1 MSRIN
6 RELLK
11 YPDQLTAYLR
21 TLEQEIEAIKG
32 RPIRP
37 IVGGGSGQGATG
49 ATGPSGGPTGPQG
62 ATGAQGP
69 VGASGPAGATGA
81 QGSTGP
87 SGPSG
92 PQGLSGVPGPTG
104 ATGPQGL
111 QGPTGPTGPQGI
123 QGLTGATGPIGLTGA
138 TGPQGIQGIT
148 GDTGA
153 TGSTGPVGGTGA
165 TGATGGVGATGAQ
178 GVQGLT
184 GATGPQGATGATGA
198 QGIQGLT
205 GATGPQGVQGITGAT
220 GPVGATGANSTVPGP
235 TGVAGATG
243 PTGPSGPTGAPSTV
257 PGPQGATGPSGPAGP
272 QGATG
277 AVGASGVGGA
287 TGATGPSGTVGAT
300 GPIGATGP
308 AGPGSVETVNLI
320 TPDGAKN
327 VQVSMEMT
335 QATYDALSPTEKAKD
350 IAYYITDSGGN
361 DDFFPIVESQISD
374 GAVSLAKTQRHLL
387 YLKPGVSW
395 DILNK
400 CYGGTL
406 PTGYTIRNYGFPSVA
421 GSVVYGFVQNASQH
435 AVYGAINWGKGS
447 DTTSFASFICP
458 RDGVYYVRGGSER
471 INSNAA
477 VSSIG
482 YAVIGRYDSSTSISS
497 AADSTQWRKYAVA
510 SSVNDVS
517 GSTPALVEGY
527 YQCKAGER
535 LFIGVRTT
543 ASVEARYLFQL
554 VEWEGDL

>member
-21 TLEQEIEAIKG
+21 TLEQEIESLKG

-37 IVGGGSGQGATG
+37 LVGGGSGQGATG

-69 VGASGPAGATGA
+69 IGASGPAGATGA

-123 QGLTGATGPIGLTGA
+123 QGLTGTTGPIGLTGA

-235 TGVAGATG
+235 TGVSGATG
-243 PTGPSGPTGAPSTV
+243 PTGPSGPAGAASTV

-277 AVGASGVGGA
+277 PVGASGAGGAVGA
-287 TGATGPSGTVGAT
+287 TGASGSVGAT

-374 GAVSLAKTQRHLL
+374 GAVSLAKTKRHLL
-387 YLKPGVSW
+387 YLEPGSDW
-395 DILNK
+395 DDSYK
-400 CYGGTL
+400 YYGGISDPAYKYL
-406 PTGYTIRNYGFPSVA
+406 SSNAPTTGSESHNA
-421 GSVVYGFVQNASQH
+421 GNGTQHCVYGQFL
-435 AVYGAINWGKGS
+435 WG
-447 DTTSFASFICP
+447 TSSPRVVRITYICP
-458 RDGVYYVRGGSER
+458 KDGVYAISGNVRKFAAGAAQNISGHVTSLKRTDGQAFTDNNSFRFYGLQTCLAPATTDPANVYTVVPCKAGDR
-471 INSNAA
+471 IG
-477 VSSIG
+477 ILG
-482 YAVIGRYDSSTSISS
+482 Y
-497 AADSTQWRKYAVA
+497 
-510 SSVNDVS
+510 VS
-517 GSTPALVEGY
+517 GSTECMY
-527 YQCKAGER
+527 
-535 LFIGVRTT
+535 
-543 ASVEARYLFQL
+543 SFQL
-554 VEWEGDL
+554 LEWEGDL